1 MSPSHHDLTLEP
13 CLCPAWGRGAIVLCP
28 IRSGRGAWG
37 LANPPEALCATARG
51 CDVNRSRAGQEGGG
65 VPLSPGAPPWLVSLV
80 LATPRCGRY
89 LMGSRRG
96 L

>member
-28 IRSGRGAWG
+28 ITSGRGAWG

-65 VPLSPGAPPWLVSLV
+65 FLSV
-80 LATPRCGRY
+80 LALLPGW
-89 LMGSRRG
+89 
-96 L
+96 